1 MNTINIIDAKISEI
15 EGKIKRESK
24 NIKLTR
30 KQCEQMSKN
39 LAKNGGR
46 RR

>member
-1 MNTINIIDAKISEI
+1 MDTLNVIDAKLNEI
-15 EGKIKRESK
+15 ASKIKRENK

-39 LAKNGGR
+39 LSKQSR
-46 RR
+46 IKK